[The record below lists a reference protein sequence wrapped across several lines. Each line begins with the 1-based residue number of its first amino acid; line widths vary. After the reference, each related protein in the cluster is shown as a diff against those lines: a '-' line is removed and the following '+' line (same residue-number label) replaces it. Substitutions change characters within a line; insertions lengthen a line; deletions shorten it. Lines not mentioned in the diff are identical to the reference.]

1 VPPRDLRHTASMDD
15 PRRALL
21 PATVVLIVAQAL
33 HDLDHVRQG
42 RSIEAPVLFLG
53 GIAYVAAFA
62 VLFLVLRRNRAAPAA
77 AVLVGFGT
85 AVGFVAVHVVP
96 DWGPLADG
104 YPEAGVDAGSWA
116 VVLLDIA
123 VAVWLGVVGLR
134 ARRGA
139 SPSTS

>member
-1 VPPRDLRHTASMDD
+1 VDD
-15 PRRALL
+15 IRRALL
-21 PATVVLIVAQAL
+21 LPTVGLIIVQAL
-33 HDLDHVRQG
+33 HDLDHVRQD

-53 GIAYVAAFA
+53 GVAYIAALA
-62 VLFLVLRRNRAAPAA
+62 VLLLVLRRRRVAPAA
-77 AVLVGFGT
+77 AIVIGFGT

-123 VAVWLGVVGLR
+123 VALWLGVVGLR
-134 ARRGA
+134 ARRAA
-139 SPSTS
+139 SPSIS